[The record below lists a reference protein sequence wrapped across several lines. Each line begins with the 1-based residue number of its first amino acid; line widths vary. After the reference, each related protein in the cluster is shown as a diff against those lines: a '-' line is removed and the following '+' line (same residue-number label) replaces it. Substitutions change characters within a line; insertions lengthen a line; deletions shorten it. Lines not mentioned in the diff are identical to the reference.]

1 MHIVDSLVLIL
12 VGDARKCKCVVDRSG
27 IIAKRFS
34 ELAGDTHASKGGS
47 IASEQGLSLFWER
60 IADGFEVDRVVF
72 AAVIKGDFA
81 VRASFLVFCGTLF
94 EPVCGAAAFAVLP
107 GLIYASE
114 VMQFWPSRAVICG
127 VPLYLGWWTGGA
139 AAG

>member
-1 MHIVDSLVLIL
+1 MHTVDRLVLIL
-12 VGDARKCKCVVDRSG
+12 VGDARKCKCIVDRSG
-27 IIAKRFS
+27 VIAKRLT
-34 ELAGDTHASKGGS
+34 ELARDTHASKGGS
-47 IASEQGLSLFWER
+47 VTSEECLNLFWKR
-60 IADGFEVDRVVF
+60 IADGFEVDRIIF
-72 AAVIKGDFA
+72 AAVMKGDVA
-81 VRASFLVFCGTLF
+81 VTASLLVFCGALL
-94 EPVCGAAAFAVLP
+94 EPVCCAAAFAVLP